1 MYVFKEVS
9 TGTVDALTEIKIIP
23 MNINTNKKFTPVAVY
38 VLFSAICYDSAEL
51 LGF

>member
-9 TGTVDALTEIKIIP
+9 TGTVEALTEIKIIP
-23 MNINTNKKFTPVAVY
+23 INTSKKLAVAVY
-38 VLFSAICYDSAEL
+38 VLFSTICFDSAEL